1 LFRGSQQWLDQ
12 RQRRLHRPCGQQQL
26 GNVVLLALKPLAH
39 LVHARHE
46 RFADHAQRRNARRQS
61 GARERLGVTR
71 LPGDDGLFEFA

>member
-1 LFRGSQQWLDQ
+1 
-12 RQRRLHRPCGQQQL
+12 
-26 GNVVLLALKPLAH
+26 
-39 LVHARHE
+39 VHARHE